1 MDPIKVDF
9 TKKGTS
15 KKDIVIPPE
24 KALLKIILS
33 LVGSLIVAAVAYYI
47 MLPPMN
53 FKSTDMY
60 LYFAIVIA
68 SYVIFLGLLS
78 GLLSKAEYTPY
89 VKRQAI
95 VPGILIV
102 VIGLVVGVGF
112 IVSSVVL
119 RANAFSKIL
128 PVNESGN
135 FEEDIQEQN
144 SETFKLI
151 PRLDQDAAQALA
163 QKALSSLLDSN
174 AISQYTLS
182 TTSTQINYHQ
192 APTRAIP
199 LQYASVIKWFTNR
212 ANGLPGYVI
221 VNMATE
227 TFEYKKA
234 PGGGI
239 FYSPSEH
246 FGRLLKRHLRF
257 NYPTYMFD
265 TPNFE
270 IDEEGT
276 PYWVC
281 PYLDK
286 SVGLFGGTDVL
297 GVVLVDADDPN
308 GASRDIPIKEVRENA
323 SLQWLDRVYS
333 SDMLIEQY
341 DYYGKYQRG
350 FWNSI
355 FGQRDMRITTEGHSY
370 VALNDD
376 VYLYTGVTS
385 VTLGDDAIVG
395 FIMINQRSKA
405 ATFYR
410 VDGAK
415 EDSAR
420 DAAVG
425 RVQAEEYEA
434 TFPILIN
441 IGGQPTYFMGLK
453 DKSKIR
459 QQYALINVRQY
470 NRIGANSRN
479 VSECMSAYIGALHE
493 NGIPVKDLEVV
504 DVLPDPNDP
513 VTPADE
519 PNLVEGTIKS
529 IRTAVVNGNTQ
540 YFFLLDGTDT
550 THYAI
555 SASESELAILLNVG
569 DRVRFSYT
577 GAKSEVTRISKAEIL
592 PSAPPAAPP
601 AANP

>member
-9 TKKGTS
+9 TKKGAS

-33 LVGSLIVAAVAYYI
+33 LVGSLLVAAVAYYI

-53 FKSTDMY
+53 LKSTDMY

-68 SYVIFLGLLS
+68 SYVVFLGLLS

-89 VKRQAI
+89 VKKQAI

-112 IVSSVVL
+112 IASSVVL
-119 RANAFSKIL
+119 RANSFSKIL
-128 PVNESGN
+128 TVNENGN
-135 FEEDIQEQN
+135 FGADIQEQN

-151 PRLDQDAAQALA
+151 PRLDEESAKGLA
-163 QKALSSLLDSN
+163 TRALSSLQDSGE
-174 AISQYTLS
+174 ISQYTLS
-182 TTSTQINYHQ
+182 STSTQINYNK
-192 APTRAIP
+192 APARAIP
-199 LQYASVIKWFTNR
+199 LQYASLIKWFTNR
-212 ANGLPGYVI
+212 SSGLPGYVI

-227 TFEYKKA
+227 TFEYKAA
-234 PGGGI
+234 PSGGI
-239 FYSPSEH
+239 YYSPSEH

-257 NYPTYMFD
+257 EYPSYMFD

-270 IDEEGT
+270 IDDSGN

-281 PYLDK
+281 PRLDK
-286 SVGLFGGTDVL
+286 TVGLFGGTDVL
-297 GVVLVDADDPN
+297 GIVLVDADDPD
-308 GASRDIPIKEVRENA
+308 GASNYLSIEEIRSNPA
-323 SLQWLDRVYS
+323 LQWLDRVYS
-333 SDMLIEQY
+333 STLLIEQY

-355 FGQRDMRITTEGHSY
+355 FGQRDMRITTEGHNY

-385 VTLGDDAIVG
+385 VTLGDEAIVG
-395 FIMINQRSKA
+395 FIMINQRTKVS
-405 ATFYR
+405 TFYR

-415 EDSAR
+415 EESAR
-420 DAAVG
+420 EAAGG
-425 RVQAEEYEA
+425 RVKQFQYKAN
-434 TFPILIN
+434 FPVLIN
-441 IGGQPTYFMGLK
+441 IGGEPTYFMGLK
-453 DKSKIR
+453 DETTQIR
-459 QQYALINVRQY
+459 HQYALINVNQY
-470 NRIGANSRN
+470 NKIGATSAS
-479 VSECMSAYIGALHE
+479 VSECVSLYIDGLRE
-493 NGIPVKDLEVV
+493 NGFKVNKFEVQ
-504 DVLPDPNDP
+504 DIQPNPNDP
-513 VTPADE
+513 VAPTAE

-569 DRVRFSYT
+569 DRVHFSYT
-577 GAKSEVTRISKAEIL
+577 GAKGDVTRLSKVEVL
-592 PSAPPAAPP
+592 PATPVADPPATP
-601 AANP
+601 